1 MVSVLDMDSVLTPR
15 QDVVSLFDEV
25 RALKNRIPEDVT
37 VRRQLSNAIH
47 ELSLALETPL
57 ETVRR
62 ISFSV
67 KVIHTLTDDHSTEY
81 QIATSNNDRKGRQ

>member
-1 MVSVLDMDSVLTPR
+1 M
-15 QDVVSLFDEV
+15 SLIHEV
-25 RALKNRIPEDVT
+25 RALKDRIPEDAT
-37 VRRQLSNAIH
+37 VRRQLSDAIH

-67 KVIHTLTDDHSTEY
+67 NETHRLTDVQPT
-81 QIATSNNDRKGRQ
+81 